1 MIFKARKTNRS
12 QNNLFLGN
20 FLYFLYLRE
29 SKQSYKTMVELY
41 EKQIKETDDL
51 IDIAELLT
59 EDSKFKKG
67 VLKYISNPYDSDI
80 ERVGKGVFTV
90 AVAKAEAPN
99 SDKYDAAEA
108 ITIANCA
115 AMARLACT
123 GARYLTT
130 KNTDDRR
137 LTSLGLIKDKKYI
150 TPMAFDS
157 KGNTLYLFGKAP
169 DENDYQIND
178 NQLEMLVKAIEKGY
192 VTSAHYISTNGL
204 FLSLVESAAPNQLGF
219 DITSDAEMEDK
230 DFLFSKSRYFA
241 IVAVDEEQEND
252 FVDYMFNNDINVT
265 LLGHVTKGELRMDEL
280 IFGHITDYI
289 PE

>member
-1 MIFKARKTNRS
+1 
-12 QNNLFLGN
+12 
-20 FLYFLYLRE
+20 
-29 SKQSYKTMVELY
+29 MVELY

-123 GARYLTT
+123 
-130 KNTDDRR
+130 
-137 LTSLGLIKDKKYI
+137 
-150 TPMAFDS
+150 
-157 KGNTLYLFGKAP
+157 
-169 DENDYQIND
+169 
-178 NQLEMLVKAIEKGY
+178 
-192 VTSAHYISTNGL
+192 
-204 FLSLVESAAPNQLGF
+204 
-219 DITSDAEMEDK
+219 
-230 DFLFSKSRYFA
+230 
-241 IVAVDEEQEND
+241 
-252 FVDYMFNNDINVT
+252 
-265 LLGHVTKGELRMDEL
+265 
-280 IFGHITDYI
+280 
-289 PE
+289 